1 MLTTQTT
8 PPFTAEALDILFEKA
23 NFKAFQKTG
32 FMSHYWAPLVSA
44 CTGTRRNEIFYLMP
58 DDVLQHYGIWV
69 VQIRANGLKAA
80 TATATAT
87 TAARAVPIH
96 PTLKRLGFLEFVQER
111 RRTRPTERLFS
122 EYKAGQEQAGM
133 LFSRSFTSWVKTT
146 VSRLSDD
153 KKHLFDDDFH
163 FPSLRALFSAEAIR
177 SGMSEDTWRRL
188 HGSSD
193 GLPGALDQDQER
205 RALERADA
213 EMQRVDIEACF
224 PALYPYEELMA

>member
-8 PPFTAEALDILFEKA
+8 PPFTAEALDILFEKS
-23 NFKAFQKTG
+23 NFKSFQKTG

-44 CTGTRRNEIFYLMP
+44 CTGTRRNEIFHLMP

-80 TATATAT
+80 T

-96 PTLKRLGFLEFVQER
+96 PMLKRLGFLDFVQER
-111 RRTRPTERLFS
+111 RRTHPTERLFS
-122 EYKAGQEQAGM
+122 EYKAGQEHAGM

-146 VSRLSDD
+146 VSRLPDD

-163 FPSLRALFSAEAIR
+163 FPSLRAFFSAAAIR

-193 GLPGALDQDQER
+193 GLPAALDQDQER

>member
-44 CTGTRRNEIFYLMP
+44 CTGTRRDEIFYLMP

-80 TATATAT
+80 GAATAT

-96 PTLKRLGFLEFVQER
+96 PMLKRLGFLEFVQER
-111 RRTRPTERLFS
+111 RRTHPTERLFS
-122 EYKAGQEQAGM
+122 EYKAGQEHAGM
-133 LFSRSFTSWVKTT
+133 LFSRWFTSWVKTT
-146 VSRLSDD
+146 VSRLPDD
-153 KKHLFDDDFH
+153 KNHLFDDDFH

-193 GLPGALDQDQER
+193 GLPAALDQDQER

>member
-23 NFKAFQKTG
+23 NFKSFQKTG
-32 FMSHYWAPLVSA
+32 FMSHYWAPLISA
-44 CTGTRRNEIFYLMP
+44 CSGTRRNEIFYLTP

-69 VQIRANGLKAA
+69 VQIRANGLQVA

-87 TAARAVPIH
+87 TATRAVPIH

-122 EYKAGQEQAGM
+122 EYKAGQEHAGM

-146 VSRLSDD
+146 VSRLPDD

-177 SGMSEDTWRRL
+177 SGMSEDIWRRL

-193 GLPGALDQDQER
+193 GLGALDQDQER
-205 RALERADA
+205 RALERAED

-224 PALYPYEELMA
+224 PALYTYEELMA